1 MQSFRTE
8 LELVNHSGKALVEKD
23 IVELDKKIR
32 EFREGK
38 INDEK
43 FRSLRLARGVYGQR
57 QQGVQMIRIKLPF
70 GKVSTKQLVRIA
82 DISDEYSNG
91 NLHLTTRQDIQIHH
105 VSLDRTP
112 ELWAKLEQDDITLRE
127 ACGNT
132 VRNITA
138 SAEAGI
144 DPNEL
149 FDVSPYAH
157 ALFSYFLRKPFGQE
171 LGRKIKIAFSNND
184 KDTAV
189 TYIHD
194 IGFIPKLNEA
204 GKRGF
209 KVLIGGGLGAQP
221 FLAQTAHEFLPENQL
236 IPFVESTIRVFDRH
250 GERVS
255 RHKARIKYL
264 IHKIGVEEFLK
275 LVDEER
281 KAILNKSYEIN
292 LNAVKFSI
300 PINTIKKEEPKIT
313 NRLEYNNWITTNTFE
328 QKQSGFYGVYIKVL
342 LGNISSVTFRKLAKI
357 INAYAS
363 SEDVRLTINQG
374 ILLKFVAKDVLP
386 FLYNELSKLKLVA
399 PGFDSVADITA
410 CPGTDTCN
418 LAISNSTNIT
428 VELEKVIYAEF
439 PDLIHNHNIKIKI
452 SGCMNSC
459 GQHGLAQIGFHG
471 SSFKVGTNVVPAL
484 QVLLG
489 GGTLGNGAGR
499 ISEKVIKVASKRGP
513 DVLRTLFK
521 DFEQNAREG
530 EYFNSYYD
538 KQGKDYFYQLLKPL
552 GDNSTLKDTD
562 YFDWGSDEKFATAIG
577 VGECAGVIIDLVS
590 TLFFEAEE
598 KLAWSAEA
606 FDNGQFGDSIYYTY
620 ASFISSAKATLLDKQ
635 IHVNTHHT
643 LITDFDKHFVETKEI
658 KLHKSFK
665 ELVLQINQ
673 NEPTKEFSETYFSEA
688 QAFLNQVKIFRES
701 KNSVTSS
708 VVEKY

>member
-8 LELVNHSGKALVEKD
+8 LELVTHSGKVLVEKD
-23 IVELDKKIR
+23 IIDLDEKIR
-32 EFREGK
+32 AFRNGE

-70 GKVSTKQLVRIA
+70 GKISTKQLVRIA

-144 DPNEL
+144 DPHEL
-149 FDVSPYAH
+149 FDVSPYAY

-171 LGRKIKIAFSNND
+171 LGRKIKIAFSNNE

-194 IGFIPKLNEA
+194 IGFIPKLNTD
-204 GKRGF
+204 GSRGF

-221 FLAQTAHEFLPENQL
+221 FLAQTAYEFLPENQL
-236 IPFVESTIRVFDRH
+236 IPFVEATIRVFDRY

-275 LVDEER
+275 LVYEEHN
-281 KAILNKSYEIN
+281 AILNKTYEIN

-300 PINTIKKEEPKIT
+300 PVNTIKKEEPKIIDRLAYT
-313 NRLEYNNWITTNTFE
+313 NWLATNTFQ
-328 QKQSGFYGVYIKVL
+328 QKQFGFYGVYIKVL
-342 LGNISSVTFRKLAKI
+342 LGNISSANARKLVKI
-357 INAYAS
+357 INLYAS
-363 SEDVRLTINQG
+363 SEDIRLTINQG
-374 ILLKFVAKDVLP
+374 FLLKYVTKEALP
-386 FLYNELSKLKLVA
+386 FLYNELRKLKLST

-428 VELEKVIYAEF
+428 VELERVIYAEF
-439 PDLIHNHNIKIKI
+439 PDLIHNHDIKIKI

-459 GQHGLAQIGFHG
+459 GQHGLAHIGFHG

-489 GGTLGNGAGR
+489 GGTIGNGNGR

-513 DVLRTLFK
+513 DVLRTIFK
-521 DFEQNAREG
+521 DFEKNAVDG

-552 GDNSTLKDTD
+552 GDNSTLKESD
-562 YFDWGSDEKFATAIG
+562 YFDWGTDEKFATAIG
-577 VGECAGVIIDLVS
+577 VGECAGVIIDLVA
-590 TLFFEAEE
+590 TLFYEAEE

-606 FDNGQFGDSIYYTY
+606 FDNGQFGDSIYFTY
-620 ASFISSAKATLLDKQ
+620 ASFISGAKALLLDKEV
-635 IHVNTHHT
+635 HVNTHHT
-643 LITDFDKHFVETKEI
+643 LISDFDKHIIETGLI
-658 KLHKSFK
+658 KLPSSFK
-665 ELVLQINQ
+665 DLVLQINQ
-673 NEPTKEFSETYFSEA
+673 NEPSKEFAETYFSQA
-688 QAFLNQVKIFRES
+688 QAFLNQVKTYRES
-701 KNSVTSS
+701 QVFELKNN
-708 VVEKY
+708 

>member
-8 LELVNHSGKALVEKD
+8 LELINHSGKILVEKD
-23 IVELDKKIR
+23 IIDLDKKIR

-38 INDEK
+38 IHDEK

-70 GKVSTKQLVRIA
+70 GKVSSKQLIRIA

-91 NLHLTTRQDIQIHH
+91 NLHLTTRQDIQVHH
-105 VSLDRTP
+105 VSLERTP

-144 DPNEL
+144 DMNEL
-149 FDVSPYAH
+149 FDVSPYAY
-157 ALFSYFLRKPFGQE
+157 ALFNYFLRKPFGQE
-171 LGRKIKIAFSNND
+171 LGRKIKIAFSNNE

-194 IGFIPKLNEA
+194 MGFIPKLNEH
-204 GKRGF
+204 KERGF

-221 FLAQTAHEFLPENQL
+221 FLAQTAYEFLPENKL
-236 IPFVESTIRVFDRH
+236 IPFVELVIRVFDRY

-275 LVDEER
+275 LIAEEE
-281 KAILNKSYEIN
+281 KAIIHKTVEIDQHSVVFQPHTK
-292 LNAVKFSI
+292 LK
-300 PINTIKKEEPKIT
+300 NTKVLPVIDSKD
-313 NRLEYNNWITTNTFE
+313 YNTWLLTNTFK
-328 QKQSGFYGVYIKVL
+328 QKQKGYFGVYVKIL
-342 LGNISSVTFRKLAKI
+342 LGNIPSVKAREFARIAGT
-357 INAYAS
+357 YAS
-363 SEDVRLTINQG
+363 AEDIRITINQG
-374 ILLKFVAKDVLP
+374 FLLKYVTEDELP
-386 FLYNELSKLKLVA
+386 FLFNELKQLDLA
-399 PGFDSVADITA
+399 TPGFDSVGDITA

-418 LAISNSTNIT
+418 LGISNSTNIS
-428 VELEKVIYAEF
+428 VELEKVIYNEF
-439 PDLIHNHNIKIKI
+439 PDLIHNHDLKIKI

-471 SSFKVGTNVVPAL
+471 SSFKVGANVVPAL

-489 GGTLGNGAGR
+489 GGTIGNGNGR
-499 ISEKVIKVASKRGP
+499 IAEKVIKVASKRAP
-513 DVLRTLFK
+513 DVLRTLFN
-521 DFEQNAREG
+521 DFETNAVEG

-552 GDNSTLKDTD
+552 GDNTTLRDSD
-562 YFDWGSDEKFATAIG
+562 YSDWGSEDKFQTAIG
-577 VGECAGVIIDLVS
+577 VGECAGVIIDLVA
-590 TLFFEAEE
+590 TLFFESEE

-606 FDNGQFGDSIYYTY
+606 FEESRFGDSIYYAY
-620 ASFISSAKATLLDKQ
+620 ASFISSAKGLLLDKEV
-635 IHVNTHHT
+635 HVNTHHV
-643 LITDFDKHFVETKEI
+643 LIADFDKYLVDTGELT
-658 KLHKSFK
+658 LGTSFK

-673 NEPTKEFSETYFSEA
+673 YEPSKEFAETYFTQA
-688 QAFLNQVKIFRES
+688 QSFLEQVKTYRGSTVLE
-701 KNSVTSS
+701 
-708 VVEKY
+708 EK

>member
-8 LELVNHSGKALVEKD
+8 LELINHSTKVLVEKD
-23 IVELDKKIR
+23 IIDLDKKIR
-32 EFREGK
+32 AFREGR
-38 INDEK
+38 IPEEK

-70 GKVSTKQLVRIA
+70 GKINTKQLVRIA
-82 DISDEYSNG
+82 EISDEYSNG

-144 DPNEL
+144 DKNEV

-157 ALFSYFLRKPFGQE
+157 ALFTYFLRKPFGQE

-184 KDTAV
+184 NDTAV

-194 IGFIPKLNEA
+194 LGFIPKVNKNSE
-204 GKRGF
+204 RGF

-221 FLAQTAHEFLPENQL
+221 FLAKTAHEFLPEDQL
-236 IPFVESTIRVFDRH
+236 IPFVEATIRVFDRY

-264 IHKIGVEEFLK
+264 IAKIGIEEFLK
-275 LVDEER
+275 LIEEEQS
-281 KAILNKSYEIN
+281 ALLVKSFEVN
-292 LNAVKFSI
+292 REAVKNDYQHRIENIS
-300 PINTIKKEEPKIT
+300 T
-313 NRLEYNNWITTNTFE
+313 NPLDEVEYKRWISTNTFA
-328 QKQSGFYGVYIKVL
+328 QKQEGYYGVYIKVL
-342 LGNISSVTFRKLAKI
+342 LGNISSAKAKLLARVINSFANPEDFRI
-357 INAYAS
+357 
-363 SEDVRLTINQG
+363 TINQG
-374 ILLKFVAKDVLP
+374 FLLKFVPENSLLAL
-386 FLYNELSKLKLVA
+386 FNELKTLDLVT
-399 PGFDSVADITA
+399 PGFDSVGDITA

-418 LAISNSTNIT
+418 LAISNSTHVS
-428 VELEKVIYAEF
+428 VELEKVIYTEY
-439 PDLIHNHNIKIKI
+439 PELIYNHDIKIKI

-489 GGTLGNGAGR
+489 GGTKGNGEGR
-499 ISEKVIKVASKRGP
+499 IAEKIIKVATKRAP
-513 DVLRTLFK
+513 DVLRKIFD
-521 DFEQNAREG
+521 DFENNATEG

-538 KQGKDYFYQLLKPL
+538 KKGKDYFYQLLKPL
-552 GDNSTLKDTD
+552 GDNTSLSDSD
-562 YFDWGSDEKFATAIG
+562 LIDWGAEEKFQTAIG
-577 VGECAGVIIDLVS
+577 VGECAGVIIDLVQ
-590 TLFFEAEE
+590 TLFYEAEE
-598 KLAWSAEA
+598 KLTWSAET
-606 FDNGQFGDSIYYTY
+606 FDSGHYGDSIYYSY
-620 ASFISSAKATLLDKQ
+620 ASFIHAAKGLLLDKQ
-635 IHVNTHHT
+635 VHVNTHHS
-643 LITDFDKHFVETKEI
+643 LIADFDKHFVETGLIELKN
-658 KLHKSFK
+658 SFK
-665 ELVLQINQ
+665 DLVLQINK
-673 NEPTKEFSETYFSEA
+673 NEPGKEFAQSYFEGAKSFVEI
-688 QAFLNQVKIFRES
+688 VKQYRES
-701 KNSVTSS
+701 EILNLK
-708 VVEKY
+708 ELIK

>member
-23 IVELDKKIR
+23 IIDLDKKIR

-70 GKVSTKQLVRIA
+70 GKISTKQLERIA

-91 NLHLTTRQDIQIHH
+91 NLHLTTRQDIQVHY

-138 SAEAGI
+138 SAESGI
-144 DPNEL
+144 DPNEP

-157 ALFSYFLRKPFGQE
+157 DLFSYFLRKPFGQE

-194 IGFIPKLNEA
+194 IGFIPKLNKFGE
-204 GKRGF
+204 RGF

-221 FLAQTAHEFLPENQL
+221 FLAQTAHEFLPENKL

-264 IHKIGVEEFLK
+264 IHKIGVDAFLK
-275 LVDEER
+275 FVEEEEN
-281 KAILNKSYEIN
+281 AILNKTYEIN

-300 PINTIKKEEPKIT
+300 PVSLFHKNEAEIT
-313 NRLEYNNWITTNTFE
+313 NRFAYNNWVATNTFR
-328 QKQSGFYGVYIKVL
+328 QKQKNFFGVYIKVQ
-342 LGNISSVTFRKLAKI
+342 LGNISSKTARKLAKI
-357 INAYAS
+357 VNKFAS
-363 SEDVRLTINQG
+363 SEDIRITINQG
-374 ILLKFVAKDVLP
+374 FLLKYVAEESLP
-386 FLYNELSKLKLVA
+386 FLYNELKQLKLA
-399 PGFDSVADITA
+399 TSGFDSVGDITA

-418 LAISNSTNIT
+418 LAISNSTNIS
-428 VELEKVIYAEF
+428 VELERIIYGEF
-439 PDLIHNHNIKIKI
+439 PDLIHNHDMKIKI

-489 GGTLGNGAGR
+489 GGTLGNGEGR

-521 DFEQNAREG
+521 DLETNAREG

-538 KQGKDYFYQLLKPL
+538 RQGKDYFYQLLKPL
-552 GDNSTLKDTD
+552 GDNSTLNDSD
-562 YFDWGSDEKFATAIG
+562 YTDWGSDEKFATAIG

-606 FDNGQFGDSIYYTY
+606 FDNAQFGDSIYYTY
-620 ASFISSAKATLLDKQ
+620 ASFISSAKAILLDKQ

-643 LITDFDKHFVETKEI
+643 LITDFDKYLIETKEI
-658 KLHKSFK
+658 TLETSFK

-673 NEPTKEFSETYFSEA
+673 HEPTKEFAEAYFSQA
-688 QAFLNQVKIFRES
+688 QTFLNQVKNYREVQILEL
-701 KNSVTSS
+701 K
-708 VVEKY
+708 

>member
-8 LELVNHSGKALVEKD
+8 LELVTHSGKVLVEKD
-23 IVELDKKIR
+23 IIDLDKKIR

-38 INDEK
+38 IADEK

-70 GKVSTKQLVRIA
+70 GKISTKQLLRIA
-82 DISDEYSNG
+82 DISDEYSNS

-204 GKRGF
+204 GERGF

-236 IPFVESTIRVFDRH
+236 VPFVEATIRVFDRF

-264 IHKIGVEEFLK
+264 IHKIGVTEFLK
-275 LVDEER
+275 LVGEEQ
-281 KAILNKSYEIN
+281 KAVLNKTYLID

-300 PINTIKKEEPKIT
+300 PVVNVKKDEPVIV
-313 NRLEYNNWITTNTFE
+313 NRLDYNNWIATNTFE
-328 QKQSGFYGVYIKVL
+328 QKQSGFHGVYIKVL
-342 LGNISSVTFRKLAKI
+342 LGNISSDTARKLSKV
-357 INAYAS
+357 INLYAS
-363 SEDVRLTINQG
+363 SEDIRLTINQG
-374 ILLKFVAKDVLP
+374 ILLKYVTKDALSY
-386 FLYNELSKLKLVA
+386 LYNELSQLKLA
-399 PGFDSVADITA
+399 TPGFDSVADITA

-428 VELEKVIYAEF
+428 VELERVIYDEF
-439 PDLIHNHNIKIKI
+439 PDLIHNHDIKIKI

-459 GQHGLAQIGFHG
+459 GQHGLAHIGFHG

-489 GGTLGNGAGR
+489 GGTLGDGKGR
-499 ISEKVIKVASKRGP
+499 IAEKVIKVASKRGP
-513 DVLRTLFK
+513 DVLRTLFNDLEK
-521 DFEQNAREG
+521 NAKQG
-530 EYFNSYYD
+530 EYFHSYYD
-538 KQGKDYFYQLLKPL
+538 RQGKDYFYQLLKPL
-552 GDNSTLKDTD
+552 GDNSSLKESD
-562 YFDWGSDEKFATAIG
+562 YFDWGSEEKFATAIG
-577 VGECAGVIIDLVS
+577 VGECAGVIIDLVA

-620 ASFISSAKATLLDKQ
+620 ASFISGAKALLLDKQ
-635 IHVNTHHT
+635 VHVNTHHT
-643 LITDFDKHFVETKEI
+643 LINDFDKYFVEPQFI
-658 KLHKSFK
+658 VLQSSFRD
-665 ELVLQINQ
+665 LVLQINQ
-673 NEPTKEFSETYFSEA
+673 NEPSKEFAEKYFSQA
-688 QAFLNQVKIFRES
+688 QLFLNQVKTYREKS
-701 KNSVTSS
+701 TLVLN
-708 VVEKY
+708 